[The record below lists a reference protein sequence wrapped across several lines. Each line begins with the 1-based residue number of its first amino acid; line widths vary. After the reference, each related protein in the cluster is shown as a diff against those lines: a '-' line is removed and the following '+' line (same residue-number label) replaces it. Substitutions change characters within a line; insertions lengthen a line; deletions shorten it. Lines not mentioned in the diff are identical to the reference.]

1 MHMNRVIIIE
11 AAILLLFSSC
21 SGGKR
26 QYFSNISSG
35 ETFLSVIGFDDGS
48 QKNYTVVTDVLYAGT
63 GPSSRYKL
71 VFYLPDGW
79 DDSYPLFLDR
89 SMPVEG
95 ERAAWT
101 AYQGAPAAEAAL
113 KEGNMIVVLVA
124 YDEGTAIPDILLAQ
138 EFLIANDSDLPG
150 DSRNILTSAYFDFE

>member
-1 MHMNRVIIIE
+1 MHMNRVIIIA

-63 GPSSRYKL
+63 DPSSRYKM

-101 AYQGAPAAEAAL
+101 AYQGAPAAEAA
-113 KEGNMIVVLVA
+113 EGELHRNGLWR
-124 YDEGTAIPDILLAQ
+124 AIARLDFDALRLLHG
-138 EFLIANDSDLPG
+138 F
-150 DSRNILTSAYFDFE
+150 SRRC

>member
-1 MHMNRVIIIE
+1 MKRFLIVIP
-11 AAILLLFSSC
+11 AVLLIFSAC
-21 SGGKR
+21 GGKK
-26 QYFSNISSG
+26 QYFSNISTG

-48 QKNYTVVTDVLYAGT
+48 RKNFTVVTDVLYAGSD
-63 GPSSRYKL
+63 PSSRYKM

-89 SMPVEG
+89 SVPVEG

-124 YDEGTAIPDILLAQ
+124 YDERTAIQDILLAR
-138 EFLIANDSDLPG
+138 EFLVANDSDLPG
-150 DSRNILTSAYFDFE
+150 NSRNILTSAYFEFE